1 MPKTKELT
9 LHAANDNGA
18 QSVAHC
24 AAMTGLV
31 GLLARAEARRA
42 VNAPANTNVTPK
54 KKESDA

>member
-1 MPKTKELT
+1 MPKPNTIT
-9 LHAANDNGA
+9 VHAANNNGA
-18 QSVAHC
+18 HSVAHC

-42 VNAPANTNVTPK
+42 FATPANTNDTPK